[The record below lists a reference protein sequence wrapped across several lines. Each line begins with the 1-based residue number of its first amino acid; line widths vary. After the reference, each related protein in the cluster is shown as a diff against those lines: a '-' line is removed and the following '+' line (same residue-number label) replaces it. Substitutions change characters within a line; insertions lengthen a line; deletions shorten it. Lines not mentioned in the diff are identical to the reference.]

1 MKTATPLTR
10 LFYLILFALS
20 LPLIA
25 HAQTYAYNGAK
36 WNLIIDVRT
45 PEEFAAGH
53 IDGAINIPY
62 DQIDANLPVLKKAQ
76 KDENILVYCRSGRR
90 SETAKETL
98 IKLGYKNVQNGGGMA
113 ELTSKL
119 RSCKT
124 ETC

>member
-1 MKTATPLTR
+1 MKTPTPLTR

-62 DQIDANLPVLKKAQ
+62 DQIDANLPVLKNAK

-119 RSCKT
+119 HSCKT

>member
-1 MKTATPLTR
+1 MKKPTPLPR
-10 LFYLILFALS
+10 LFYLTLLALS

-25 HAQTYAYNGAK
+25 YAQAYSYNGAK

-62 DQIDANLPVLKKAQ
+62 DQIDANLPALKKTQ
-76 KDENILVYCRSGRR
+76 KEENILVYCRSGRR
-90 SETAKETL
+90 SEIAKQTL
-98 IKLGYKNVQNGGGMA
+98 SKLGYKGVQNGGGMT
-113 ELTSKL
+113 ELTGKL

>member
-1 MKTATPLTR
+1 MKTPTPLTR
-10 LFYLILFALS
+10 LFYLILLAFS

-45 PEEFAAGH
+45 PEEFASGH

-62 DQIDANLPVLKKAQ
+62 DQIDANQPTLKKTK

-119 RSCKT
+119 HSCKT